1 MNIYNQLKNNRY
13 NRIDITS
20 YSDNELSLVT
30 YNTYEL
36 YEIRYSQVFIQIL
49 KAFYR
54 FTEKQL
60 DVLLNDLVFEIGEE
74 LKEYIKGAK

>member
-36 YEIRYSQVFIQIL
+36 YEIRYSQVFIDIL
-49 KAFYR
+49 RGLYR
-54 FTEKQL
+54 FTKKQL
-60 DVLLNDLVFEIGEE
+60 DVLLNDLIFEIEEE
-74 LKEYIKGAK
+74 LKLNK

>member
-1 MNIYNQLKNNRY
+1 MSLKNKIEKNKY

-20 YSDNELSLVT
+20 HSDNELSLLT